1 MPVPLPLVSVMGF
14 RADRAAAGAGGRAVR
29 MDQAVRRPHLA
40 KATRAGLEEVIMTP
54 HHCEQVAAVA
64 VLVKRG
70 LMDGSPPHTVVV
82 MAATAL
88 HPASQI
94 HPSPMQ
100 AAVAVRSRQTLTL
113 VALEALVAVE
123 TAVLKLLVSTARTA
137 SAVVAAAA
145 PMLMRA
151 ETVATAS

>member
-1 MPVPLPLVSVMGF
+1 MPGVLLPVCVRGF
-14 RADRAAAGAGGRAVR
+14 RADQAAAVLGGTTVR
-29 MDQAVRRPHLA
+29 VDQVVRRPHLA
-40 KATRAGLEEVIMTP
+40 KATRAELEEVLSP

-100 AAVAVRSRQTLTL
+100 AAVAVRSW
-113 VALEALVAVE
+113 
-123 TAVLKLLVSTARTA
+123 
-137 SAVVAAAA
+137 
-145 PMLMRA
+145 
-151 ETVATAS
+151 